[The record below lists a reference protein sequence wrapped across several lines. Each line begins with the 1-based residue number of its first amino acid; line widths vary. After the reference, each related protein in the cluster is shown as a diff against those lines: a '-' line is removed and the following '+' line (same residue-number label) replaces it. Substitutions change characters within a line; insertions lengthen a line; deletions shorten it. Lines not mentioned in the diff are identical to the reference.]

1 MREIYNR
8 DPNDPM
14 YKSDI
19 LEVTDPIEICIG
31 QLKMCLLTTKGE
43 VLGDPAFGM
52 DLESLI
58 FDLQLSEKALTDE
71 LNIHLSTY
79 VPIFFDLGGYYNIKF
94 YQGTQRDIAYFDF
107 FLPSYG
113 GENPIITL
121 KFT

>member
-8 DPNDPM
+8 DPNDPL

-31 QLKMCLLTTKGE
+31 QIKMCLLTNKGE

-52 DLESLI
+52 DLDGML
-58 FDLQLSEKALTDE
+58 FDLELSQQSLSREMNL
-71 LNIHLSTY
+71 HLHTY
-79 VPIFFDLGGYYNIKF
+79 APIFFDLGGYYNINF

-113 GENPIITL
+113 GESPVISL
-121 KFT
+121 KYT